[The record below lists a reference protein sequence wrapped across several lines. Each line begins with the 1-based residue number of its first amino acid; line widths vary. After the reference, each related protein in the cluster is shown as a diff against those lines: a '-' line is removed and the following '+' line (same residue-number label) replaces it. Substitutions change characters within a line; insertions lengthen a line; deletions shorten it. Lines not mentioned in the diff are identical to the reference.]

1 MNLTDFGLL
10 VKALRHNRVDNNGN
24 RWTRESLSENIHLT
38 PNQLGRLERGDRKYL
53 DTQTL
58 QLLAKSLN
66 LTNLEQKEFLFAAVG
81 LTEEELH
88 SQVEPETQFNDLIGV
103 MENLRVPSFIIDN
116 YSDIVAASESILNLY
131 QITPAIIDSVGKIP
145 AGFNHVYYTYFS
157 GLRFKEIIGASH
169 WRKSADRAVLLFR
182 RTTLR
187 FRHTDYFNYLLKAL
201 LKDKQFDVDWYSS
214 HRFLDNR
221 DITYAYFEY
230 EHPCYGPLSYIATET
245 LLNTARGDLYLI
257 IYNPANA
264 VTSTI
269 FTELL
274 NKYENKTRRLA
285 PWPEKKM
292 I

>member
-10 VKALRHNRVDNNGN
+10 VKALRHNRVDNYGN

-66 LTNLEQKEFLFAAVG
+66 LTNLEQKEFFYAAVG
-81 LTEEELH
+81 LTDEELH
-88 SQVEPETQFNDLIGV
+88 SQVDPESQLNNLVGII
-103 MENLRVPSFIIDN
+103 ESLRVPAFITDN

-131 QITPAIIDSVGKIP
+131 QITPAIIDFNGELP
-145 AGFNHVYYTYFS
+145 AGFNCLYYTYFS
-157 GLRFKEIIGASH
+157 GMRFKEIVGATH
-169 WRKSADRAVLLFR
+169 WRKSADRTMLLFR
-182 RTTLR
+182 RSTLR
-187 FRHTDYFNYLLKAL
+187 YRHTDYFNYILKAV

-214 HRFLDNR
+214 HRFIDHS
-221 DITYAYFEY
+221 DITYGRFKY

-245 LLNTARGDLYLI
+245 LISTVRGDLYLI
-257 IYNPANA
+257 IYNPADD
-264 VTSTI
+264 VT
-269 FTELL
+269 FTTFTKLL
-274 NKYENKTRRLA
+274 NTNENKTRRLA